1 MLPILV
7 ICAVAFLTSILTFF
21 SGFGL
26 GTILTPVFAIF
37 FPIEIAISLT
47 AIVHF
52 LNNIF
57 KLFLVGVSTE
67 KEIILKFGIPS
78 LLFAYAGAMMLMNL
92 LSSITFDFQFSI
104 FKTNLINII
113 IGSVILFFTLIE
125 VAPFISKIQ
134 FDRKYLFIGG
144 SLSGFFGGLS
154 GNQGALRT
162 MFLSKSNLT
171 KEAFVSTG
179 ITLACM
185 VDVSRL
191 FVYSEKYFAK
201 SVPENLHLLIPATL
215 SAFAGAFIGS
225 KFLKKVTMKFIQIIV
240 TIFLSTISV
249 LLILGV
255 I

>member
-1 MLPILV
+1 MIPIFI
-7 ICAVAFLTSILTFF
+7 ICIVAFLTSILTFF

-37 FPIEIAISLT
+37 FPVEIAISLT

-57 KLFLVGVSTE
+57 KLTLVGLPKE
-67 KEIILKFGIPS
+67 KEVIIKFGIPS
-78 LLFAYAGAMMLMNL
+78 LLFAFLGALL
-92 LSSITFDFQFSI
+92 LTYLSSSLQTPVAFFNFT
-104 FKTNLINII
+104 TNPVKIV
-113 IGSVILFFTLIE
+113 IGSLILLFTLVEVVPFTKKIE
-125 VAPFISKIQ
+125 
-134 FDRKYLFIGG
+134 FDKKYLFAGG
-144 SLSGFFGGLS
+144 ALSGFFGGLS

-162 MFLSKSNLT
+162 LFLSKINLT
-171 KEAFVSTG
+171 KEAFISTG
-179 ITLACM
+179 IVLACM

-191 FVYSEKYFAK
+191 IIYSEKYFSK
-201 SVPENLHLLIPATL
+201 TLPENIHLLIPATL

-225 KFLKKVTMKFIQIIV
+225 RFLKKITFPVIKTIITCLLIV
-240 TIFLSTISV
+240 LSS